1 MSTKAIFEK
10 RVCLVTELL
19 VVAFTL
25 FAIDKLLSLP
35 RILSNMAEIIEIRS
49 QQTDRIKIQLKQ
61 MY

>member
-19 VVAFTL
+19 VVGFTL

-49 QQTDRIKIQLKQ
+49 QQTDRIKIQLKHI
-61 MY
+61 